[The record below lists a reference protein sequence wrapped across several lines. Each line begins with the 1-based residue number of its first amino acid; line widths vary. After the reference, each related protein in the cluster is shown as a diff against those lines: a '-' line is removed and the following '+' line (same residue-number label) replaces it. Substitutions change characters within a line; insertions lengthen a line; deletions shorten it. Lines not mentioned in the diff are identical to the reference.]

1 MRSTVLQTESIR
13 RLSVGLTL
21 LLSVLIAFL
30 WVGASSA
37 GNSVTVSLGLLLPL
51 LVFLLISIRTESSGP
66 RQSTPQVLILGN
78 NRLAGKLYQ
87 EIENKIEETKS
98 AFSSKL
104 PVITYSTTAD
114 MEDPAHL
121 KELILQEGI
130 SQVVITE
137 PGVEEREE
145 LASMLIECKFRGV
158 QIQHAPDFYEE
169 LNKKVWLEALWP
181 GWFIFSDGFHLSR
194 TKQIFKR
201 TFDLF
206 SAVLFLV
213 CLAPLMLLIAAV
225 IKLDSPGPILFKQTR
240 IGQFG
245 VPFTF
250 YKFRSMREDAEQD
263 TGPVWAS
270 EDDDRVTS
278 LGSILRRTHLDELP
292 QVLNVLRNEISFVG
306 PRPER
311 PEFVEWLEKQIPFY
325 QLRHYVKPGITGWA
339 QVSFHYGGSVEAAYE
354 KLQYDLYY
362 AKHASFRLEARILLA
377 TIKQVLLGG
386 GR

>member
-121 KELILQEGI
+121 KEFILQEGI

-181 GWFIFSDGFHLSR
+181 GWFIFSDGFQLSR
-194 TKQIFKR
+194 SKQILKR

-206 SAVLFLV
+206 YAVLFLV

-278 LGSILRRTHLDELP
+278 LGSFLRRTHLDELP

-325 QLRHYVKPGITGWA
+325 QLRHYVKPSTHPF
-339 QVSFHYGGSVEAAYE
+339 VSRRGS
-354 KLQYDLYY
+354 
-362 AKHASFRLEARILLA
+362 F
-377 TIKQVLLGG
+377 
-386 GR
+386 